1 MAQMITLYSAQPQVI
16 ADNIRQGNT
25 HYAKLDSIR
34 EKYGEEVAPVFTQA
48 YNWFVRQAEQIVP
61 RPPEAESAI
70 WVYHDLHLLEQHS
83 GYEIM
88 ILDIPLTEV
97 IFFSMSDWN
106 KVLNQRFLAL
116 SDQEYTCFTKKL
128 EKQGIIYEGD
138 LFRKPFY
145 PQLKQEVIKSWQ
157 NLFRFHQPILTA
169 LTQGSSLPI
178 KDIQAAIWK
187 ISAYSVKNY
196 S

>member
-1 MAQMITLYSAQPQVI
+1 MVQTVTLYSAQPQTI
-16 ADNIRQGNT
+16 AQNIRQGNT

-48 YNWFVRQAEQIVP
+48 YNWFVRQAEQIVA
-61 RPPEAESAI
+61 RPAEAESAI
-70 WVYHDLHLLEQHS
+70 WVYHDPRLLEQHS
-83 GYEIM
+83 DYEIM
-88 ILDIPLTEV
+88 TLDIPLTEV

-116 SDQEYTCFTKKL
+116 SDQEHVDFTNKL
-128 EKQGIIYEGD
+128 EKQGITYEGD

-157 NLFRFHQPILTA
+157 NLFRFHQPILDA
-169 LTQGSSLPI
+169 LHQGNELPI

-187 ISAYSVKNY
+187 LPKNWC
-196 S
+196 